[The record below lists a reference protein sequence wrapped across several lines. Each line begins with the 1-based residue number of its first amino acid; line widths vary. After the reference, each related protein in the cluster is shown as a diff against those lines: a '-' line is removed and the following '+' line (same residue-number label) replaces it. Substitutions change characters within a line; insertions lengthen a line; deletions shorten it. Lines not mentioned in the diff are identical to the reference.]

1 MSCSHCFSIKNYDFP
16 IDLHMKRSFF
26 SQLTSHEQR
35 DGGNSGPL
43 RAQLLHSPSC
53 LSSSCLRPVVYIC
66 VYILYI
72 YTIYIYVC
80 IMYQINLMTCICVA
94 MILYNYIYIQRER
107 ERVILYHLDT
117 YQYIYI
123 YIYIISYIYIILY
136 YRLIIHIYI
145 IYDIYFDIFPVLLPP
160 FCIRQAADL
169 WVSLEGQLPQRRR
182 PYQGIGE
189 HLIVYL

>member
-1 MSCSHCFSIKNYDFP
+1 MYNVSNQSHDMYMCSYDSI
-16 IDLHMKRSFF
+16 I
-26 SQLTSHEQR
+26 
-35 DGGNSGPL
+35 
-43 RAQLLHSPSC
+43 
-53 LSSSCLRPVVYIC
+53 
-66 VYILYI
+66 
-72 YTIYIYVC
+72 
-80 IMYQINLMTCICVA
+80 
-94 MILYNYIYIQRER
+94 IYIQRER

-123 YIYIISYIYIILY
+123 IYIYYTYIIYIIHILY
-136 YRLIIHIYI
+136 IYI